1 MINTE
6 ITIRSI
12 QHYLY
17 CPHRWGLIEIN
28 DCWAENI
35 FVTKANFLHERVHDP
50 DKSYSLRGKKVFTS
64 VPIYN
69 DLEQYNLYGVADC
82 IEASKSGTGVLL
94 PGYEDRY
101 KLCIVEYK
109 PSKPKNKEY
118 NHDDLMQV
126 FAQKICVDYL
136 FNCDCDA
143 VLYYADV
150 KKRIPLP
157 LRENFTEYD
166 CELKELLLQ
175 IRRYIRKLLNSIY
188 ITNELAY
195 LSLEGEDLVCKIEGV
210 DKIRLPF
217 DNIENI
223 VCFNYN
229 GCSPA
234 VMGKCVSKSV
244 PINLI

>member
-175 IRRYIRKLLNSIY
+175 IRRYIS
-188 ITNELAY
+188 
-195 LSLEGEDLVCKIEGV
+195 
-210 DKIRLPF
+210 
-217 DNIENI
+217 
-223 VCFNYN
+223 
-229 GCSPA
+229 
-234 VMGKCVSKSV
+234 
-244 PINLI
+244 

>member
-50 DKSYSLRGKKVFTS
+50 DKKYSLRGKKVFTS

-82 IEASKSGTGVLL
+82 IEASKSGKGVLL

-175 IRRYIRKLLNSIY
+175 IRMYIS
-188 ITNELAY
+188 
-195 LSLEGEDLVCKIEGV
+195 EGIIPGIPQTQNCS
-210 DKIRLPF
+210 
-217 DNIENI
+217 
-223 VCFNYN
+223 
-229 GCSPA
+229 GCSLKDLCLPP
-234 VMGKCVSKSV
+234 KKRLKKKS
-244 PINLI
+244 IREYIKEMEAEDYEKTS

>member
-50 DKSYSLRGKKVFTS
+50 DKKYSLRGKKVFTS

-82 IEASKSGTGVLL
+82 IEASKSGKGVLL
-94 PGYEDRY
+94 PGYEDGY

-109 PSKPKNKEY
+109 
-118 NHDDLMQV
+118 
-126 FAQKICVDYL
+126 
-136 FNCDCDA
+136 
-143 VLYYADV
+143 
-150 KKRIPLP
+150 
-157 LRENFTEYD
+157 
-166 CELKELLLQ
+166 
-175 IRRYIRKLLNSIY
+175 
-188 ITNELAY
+188 
-195 LSLEGEDLVCKIEGV
+195 LSLIH
-210 DKIRLPF
+210 I
-217 DNIENI
+217 
-223 VCFNYN
+223 
-229 GCSPA
+229 
-234 VMGKCVSKSV
+234 
-244 PINLI
+244 